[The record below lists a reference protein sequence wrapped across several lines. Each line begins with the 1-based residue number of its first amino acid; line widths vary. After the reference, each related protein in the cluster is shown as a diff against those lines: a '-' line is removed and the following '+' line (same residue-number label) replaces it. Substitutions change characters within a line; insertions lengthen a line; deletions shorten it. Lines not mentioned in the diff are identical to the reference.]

1 MSTTGLVAGRRS
13 RLRIS
18 YMHLLIAYFKVMVL
32 PLIFQSFC
40 MPL

>member
-1 MSTTGLVAGRRS
+1 MSTAGLVAGRRS

-18 YMHLLIAYFKVMVL
+18 YMHLPAAYFKAMVL
-32 PLIFQSFC
+32 PLLLQPFG